1 MYANTYIGLLCLG
14 ESVVI
19 FPQSSYNPPQ
29 HSAFSGN
36 PYLNN
41 DTSSLCIGFA
51 LPYRQFSVWS
61 YHTVQGVIL
70 TSVLG
75 ANDQGVIHAGES
87 FTPLTLERGVASM
100 SAAWTSGK
108 RKELMNLKSEAW
120 HLPPPADST

>member
-1 MYANTYIGLLCLG
+1 M
-14 ESVVI
+14 VI
-19 FPQSSYNPPQ
+19 FPRSSYNPSQ
-29 HSAFSGN
+29 HSALSGN

-41 DTSSLCIGFA
+41 DTSSLRIGFI

-70 TSVLG
+70 TSALG
-75 ANDQGVIHAGES
+75 ADDRGVIHTGES

-108 RKELMNLKSEAW
+108 RKELMNLKSEA
-120 HLPPPADST
+120 